1 MAKIYKAYIQQ
12 LWFDGR
18 NYAKGSVV
26 DLLEEYNI
34 AVMEFPFKKNP
45 KIKALPTRD
54 WAGTDG
60 LDVYVPMDGLPVN
73 SYDLEVTFLYVG
85 TERTIRTDLANF
97 IDFICGRKPGREDTD
112 SIQSGRL
119 AIYDEHVG
127 MGRKDV
133 VVDEID
139 NELFYCSDHDKDA
152 VAKFKV
158 KFKVYDPVTDV
169 WESKTNGIV
178 TNLSWGQWG

>member
-1 MAKIYKAYIQQ
+1 MGKIYKAYVQQ

-18 NYAKGSVV
+18 NYSKGSVV
-26 DLLEEYNI
+26 DILDAYNI
-34 AVMEFPFKKNP
+34 AVAEFPFKKNP
-45 KIKALPTRD
+45 KVKALPSRD

-60 LDVYVPMDGLPVN
+60 LDVYVPVDGLPIN

-85 TERTIRTDLANF
+85 TENTIREDLSKF
-97 IDFICGRKPGREDTD
+97 IDFLCGRIPGKNTD

-133 VVDEID
+133 VVSEVD
-139 NELFYCSDHDKDA
+139 NELFYCSEYDKDA

-158 KFKVYDPVTDV
+158 KFTVYDPTTDV
-169 WESKTNGIV
+169 RESKTNGVV
-178 TNLSWGQWG
+178 TNLSWGLWD

>member
-1 MAKIYKAYIQQ
+1 MGTIYKAYIQQ

-18 NYAKGSVV
+18 NYAKGTVV
-26 DLLEEYNI
+26 DLLADYKI

-45 KIKALPTRD
+45 KAKALPSRD

-60 LDVYVPMDGLPVN
+60 LDVYIPMDGLPVA
-73 SYDLEVTFLYVG
+73 SYDIDVTFLYVG
-85 TERTIRTDLANF
+85 TEETIRTDLSNF
-97 IDFICGRKPGREDTD
+97 IDFLYGRRPGSNAD

-133 VVDEID
+133 VVSEVD
-139 NELFYCSDHDKDA
+139 NELFYCSEYDKDA

-158 KFKVYDPVTDV
+158 KFTVYDPTTDV
-169 WESKTNGIV
+169 RLSKTNGVV
-178 TNLSWGQWG
+178 TNLSWGQWD

>member
-12 LWFDGR
+12 LWFDGK
-18 NYAKGSVV
+18 NYAKGTVV
-26 DLLEEYNI
+26 DLLADYNI

-45 KIKALPTRD
+45 KAKALPSRD

-60 LDVYVPMDGLPVN
+60 LDVYVPLDGIPVA
-73 SYDLEVTFLYVG
+73 SYDMDVTFIYVG
-85 TERTIRTDLANF
+85 TEQTIRGDISNF
-97 IDFICGRKPGREDTD
+97 IDFLYGRRPGSNSD

-133 VVDEID
+133 VVSEVD
-139 NELFYCSDHDKDA
+139 NELFYCSEFDKDA

-158 KFKVYDPVTDV
+158 KFTVYDPTTDV
-169 WESKTNGIV
+169 GLSLNNGTV
-178 TNLSWGQWG
+178 ENLSWGQWG

>member
-12 LWFDGR
+12 TWFDGR
-18 NYAKGSVV
+18 NYSRGSVV
-26 DLLEEYNI
+26 DLLEDYRI

-45 KIKALPTRD
+45 KAKALPSRD

-60 LDVYVPMDGLPVN
+60 LDVYVPVDGLPVA
-73 SYDLEVTFLYVG
+73 SYDMEVTFLYVG
-85 TERTIRTDLANF
+85 TEETIRGDISDF
-97 IDFICGRKPGREDTD
+97 IDFLYGRKPGRNTD

-119 AIYDEHVG
+119 TIYDEHVG

-133 VVDEID
+133 VVSEVD
-139 NELFYCSDHDKDA
+139 NELFYCSEYDKDA

-158 KFKVYDPVTDV
+158 KFTVYDPTTDV
-169 WESKTNGIV
+169 RPSVNNGV
-178 TNLSWGQWG
+178 VENLIWGQWG